1 MSLGNNIKRI
11 RKNKGLTQKELAEKL
26 KVNINTI
33 QNYENGRREPKIEV
47 IKNLGEILDVSLSE
61 FFWDD
66 DIKREEANI
75 QKLKSKL
82 PESEEVLITESP
94 TTRKYNDSNFEG
106 IRILKDFLK
115 NDAIQEDSNY
125 DYKTLLFNENI
136 ENIYIF
142 IQEILKLKYSNSI
155 AGKNEDIAIELL
167 LNCYNSYSYKFSKDE
182 INIIKDTILAY
193 IKGMIQFK
201 RMNK

>member
-125 DYKTLLFNENI
+125 DYKTLLFNEI
-136 ENIYIF
+136 LRTYIF
-142 IQEILKLKYSNSI
+142 LFKKY
-155 AGKNEDIAIELL
+155 
-167 LNCYNSYSYKFSKDE
+167 
-182 INIIKDTILAY
+182 
-193 IKGMIQFK
+193 
-201 RMNK
+201 